1 MKKLII
7 VESYTKT
14 NTIKK
19 YLNDPNAIVT
29 YSSGHIYN
37 LPKDKLGFD
46 TNTWKIDYVKTNPKI
61 INNIRDFVKKSD
73 IIYLA
78 ADPDLEGEAIANS
91 VKNSIKDLIKD
102 KTCHRIT
109 FNEITET
116 AVLNAMNNPRI
127 IDMDTVNAQETRRIV
142 DRLIGYKV
150 SPTLW
155 AKFGMNYLSAG
166 RVQIAGLITCI
177 NQRNRILN
185 KEIIPYWQIECK
197 FIFNKLSKKDFVMGT
212 LTCVTPATSDTS
224 DTSDTSVTSN
234 NYRIEDIEVVNKI
247 LSELKTNTEYSVS
260 HDKKIRKVSPPP
272 PYTTTTM
279 QQDCYNKH
287 RFSAKNTMK
296 LAQDLY
302 ENGFI
307 TYIRTDSTN
316 ISVDA
321 KNTIISYIKSEYSDA
336 YPKYRTYKTKVS
348 NAQEAHEAVRI
359 TNPYTKKCDFK
370 NCSSNHIK
378 LYELIRNRT
387 LASLMTESEY
397 ADIIMTFK
405 TVDKNSE
412 YSKYIFSA
420 TKSFMTFDGF
430 NILYNTKIEAGDACD
445 TCDACEKFIQ
455 TLELHKCYSYE
466 YKSCGAIDN
475 IPSMYN
481 EVQLIKE
488 LEKEGI
494 GRPSTYSTIVDKLL
508 EKKYVDIGQNPQQ
521 EYELDTFIKKYKS
534 DEVITEKKII
544 NIGGKQKDL
553 LIPTELGI
561 NIIKY
566 IYEIMPYLCDLKF
579 TSKME
584 SDLDDIINA
593 KNNKKDILDSI
604 YSKITTSLH
613 DICLDNESKNGNCSK
628 EKKEYSTGF
637 VNTRYGQC
645 YYNKEKN
652 AYTNIEPYLKWKKV
666 KVENLKDNE
675 VKFLSS
681 LPKKVIYL
689 SKPFNL
695 HIGKFG
701 LYLKDSKNNNHNLD
715 KKLWDSYIT

>member
-1 MKKLII
+1 MRKLII

-46 TNTWKIDYVKTNPKI
+46 TNTWKIEYIKTNPKI
-61 INNIRDFVKKSD
+61 INNIRDLVKKTD

-91 VKNSIKDLIKD
+91 VRHSIKDLIKD

-116 AVLNAMNNPRI
+116 AVLNALNNPRN

-150 SPTLW
+150 SPILW

-177 NQRNRILN
+177 NQQNRILN
-185 KEIIPYWQIECK
+185 KEINPYWQVECK
-197 FIFNKLSKKDFVMGT
+197 FVFEKLSKKDFFIGT
-212 LTCVTPATSDTS
+212 LLREGATDNYKTG
-224 DTSDTSVTSN
+224 DIEIVTS
-234 NYRIEDIEVVNKI
+234 I
-247 LSELKTNTEYSVS
+247 LTELKTNTEYNVS
-260 HDKKIRKVSPPP
+260 YDRKMRKVSPPP

-287 RFSAKNTMK
+287 RFSAKITMK
-296 LAQDLY
+296 LAQELY
-302 ENGFI
+302 ENGLI

-316 ISVDA
+316 IAEDA
-321 KNTIISYIKSEYSDA
+321 KNKILSYIKSEYSEA
-336 YPKYRTYKTKVS
+336 YSKYRTYKTKVS

-359 TNPYTKKCDFK
+359 TNPYTIKCDFK

-387 LASLMTESEY
+387 LASLMTEAEY

-405 TVDKNSE
+405 TIDKNSAF
-412 YSKYIFSA
+412 SKYAFGA
-420 TKSFMTFDGF
+420 TKTFMSFDGF
-430 NILYNTKIEAGDACD
+430 NILYNANANAKKELEACD
-445 TCDACEKFIQ
+445 KFMEM
-455 TLELHKCYSYE
+455 LGLNKCYSYE
-466 YKSCGAIDN
+466 YASHGAIDN

-494 GRPSTYSTIVDKLL
+494 GRPSTYSTIIDKLL
-508 EKKYVDIGQNPQQ
+508 EKKYVILGQNPQQ
-521 EYELDTFIKKYKS
+521 EYEIESFIKKNKS
-534 DEVITEKKII
+534 SEIIREKKIM
-544 NIGGKQKDL
+544 NLGGKQKDL
-553 LIPTELGI
+553 LIPIELGI

-566 IYEIMPYLCDLKF
+566 IYETMPYLCDLKF

-593 KNNKKDILDSI
+593 KNNKKNILDSI
-604 YSKITTSLH
+604 YAKITTSLSSLASH
-613 DICLDNESKNGNCSK
+613 APLELECVEV
-628 EKKEYSTGF
+628 KKEYATGF
-637 VNTRYGQC
+637 IKTRYGQC

-652 AYTNIEPYLKWKKV
+652 TYTNIEPYLNWKKV
-666 KVENLKDNE
+666 KIEELKDNE

-681 LPKKVIYL
+681 LPKKVTYL
-689 SKPFNL
+689 NKPFDL

-701 LYLKDSKNNNHNLD
+701 LYLKDDKNNNHKID
-715 KKLWDSYIT
+715 KKIWNTFIT